1 MTFEEARKLEK
12 CFVIGCDPGPT
23 SSAFALVRF
32 MADRVDIKGSA
43 YLPNSVVATP
53 TLTWPFMQDQLTPGD
68 DEGWPLFLAY
78 EKIGFQGKCPGD
90 TTFETAAMGGEIRR
104 AFRPYVSGTY
114 ALRSSE
120 WRHPLT
126 GVGNAKTP
134 YVYQE
139 LCRFFQP
146 TGGGADPYKGN
157 SKQPGPLW
165 AFHCAGAGGN
175 MEHLKDAAGVALG
188 LSQVRY
194 RSGKDPEIYRLGY

>member
-1 MTFEEARKLEK
+1 MTFEEARKNNPVYIL
-12 CFVIGCDPGPT
+12 GSDPGPT
-23 SSAFALVRF
+23 SSAFALVRLEDPLYPSS
-32 MADRVDIKGSA
+32 APEIIKALYAKNSEVA
-43 YLPNSVVATP
+43 ETDFAERFAACVPNPS
-53 TLTWPFMQDQLTPGD
+53 PF
-68 DEGWPLFLAY
+68 FLAY

-104 AFRPYVSGTY
+104 AFRPFVQGTY

-126 GVGNAKTP
+126 GIGGAKTP
-134 YVYQE
+134 LVYQE
-139 LCRFFQP
+139 LCRFFKP

-157 SKQPGPLW
+157 TKQPGPLW
-165 AFHCAGAGGN
+165 GFHLAGAGGN